1 MITARA
7 LPPDILQTVF
17 GTQVKLAYVLPQ
29 SVLEG
34 EALLF
39 KLPNFPLQA
48 EIHGIVA
55 VNGSVDYDLTLTQ
68 SGADYSE
75 PSSHEII
82 FIPHINRKHMNE
94 LSNEEIARFVN
105 ADSPQQPA
113 AYVYIENNS
122 EMETGFT
129 ELILYVKQ
137 ST

>member
-1 MITARA
+1 MILARA
-7 LPPDILQTVF
+7 LPPEIFQTVF
-17 GTQVKLAYVLPQ
+17 GTQAKLAYVLPQ
-29 SVLEG
+29 TVLEG

-48 EIHGIVA
+48 EIHGISVI
-55 VNGSVDYDLTLTQ
+55 NGSVDYDFTMTQ

-75 PSSHEII
+75 PSSHEIM
-82 FIPHINRKHMNE
+82 FIPNINRKHMNE

-105 ADSPQQPA
+105 ADAPQQPA

-122 EMETGFT
+122 PMETGFT